1 VYAFGGTEVI
11 GTTVGKAAN
20 PRIAMPYT
28 IRTTFF
34 RIALLYIISVFSLGM
49 LVPYNSKELA
59 FAAKSSTCAAA
70 PLFAIAIAI
79 AQIARLGHV
88 VNGCLLV
95 FVFSAANSD
104 LNIASRT
111 LYDIAVDKKA
121 PKIFTKTNKAGV
133 PYVALGTSATFCLLA
148 HMSRDSGAKVIFGYL
163 TNMVAVCG
171 MSALSAIH
179 PSNPADLP

>member
-1 VYAFGGTEVI
+1 
-11 GTTVGKAAN
+11 
-20 PRIAMPYT
+20 M
-28 IRTTFF
+28 
-34 RIALLYIISVFSLGM
+34 
-49 LVPYNSKELA
+49 PYNSKELA

-88 VNGCLLV
+88 VNGCLFV

-171 MSALSAIH
+171 MSALSAIRYFRL
-179 PSNPADLP
+179 PPAQLLRLALVSPIDRYLKGVEARSVMPAV